1 MNCYPNRDR
10 ILKRLII
17 FIVVIICCSVCTSIL
32 AADEQASSNLAT
44 QPCTIAEDVKE
55 SIRFRIDHGYNVGI
69 IAGTIGPEGT
79 EYYSYGSIAHDVNQS
94 PNENTVFEI
103 GSCTKVFT
111 ALLLSAMVE
120 QGEVNLEDP
129 IEKYLPRYLN
139 IPQRNGKSITLVSLA
154 THTSGLPSV
163 PHNMNL
169 TSLDNPYASYSVQQ
183 MYEFLEKYTLQRDVG
198 TTVEYSNYGMG
209 LLGHILELRGKMTY
223 EQLVKERIANPL
235 GMSDTGIT
243 LAPELESRLAK
254 GYRAGA
260 EIHNWEFLALAG
272 TGALRST
279 ARDMLT
285 FLAANMGLKKS
296 SLYSAMKT
304 THEHRYDTSSPITN
318 IGLAWHIL
326 TIDDHPLICHAGG
339 TGGYYCFAGFS
350 NTQRRGVVVLT
361 NTSQTVEDIGFHLLD
376 ANVPLS
382 QLDPNFPLHRTE
394 LLAESVN
401 IDLAPGEELPTGKK
415 IMQRYIEC
423 VGGHDALAKIHNRV
437 LRIRCEVKSL
447 GMKSTLVIRQAR
459 PNKYYLKMDIPGL
472 MTTEQGTNGQFV
484 WELNS
489 MSGGRIIKEE
499 ERAAMLLHY
508 RFDDMNYEQLYK
520 KIECVGMEEIER
532 EACYKL
538 VFTPKEASAFVA
550 YFSKVSGLMVKT
562 VISIPGQL
570 GQIKVQ
576 RFMSDYRKVDGILY
590 PHQFVETAMSMVSYD
605 TVESLRHNVEMHKS
619 QFEPP
624 VEIKNLIED
633 SKGN

>member
-1 MNCYPNRDR
+1 M
-10 ILKRLII
+10 KRLMI
-17 FIVVIICCSVCTSIL
+17 FIVVTICCSVCTSIS
-32 AADEQASSNLAT
+32 AADKQAPSNLAT

-55 SIRFRIDHGYNVGI
+55 SIRFRVDHGYNVGT
-69 IAGTIGPEGT
+69 IAGIISPEGT
-79 EYYSYGSIAHDVNQS
+79 EYYSYGRIAHDVNRS
-94 PNENTVFEI
+94 PDENTVFEI

-111 ALLLSAMVE
+111 TLLLSDMVE
-120 QGEVNLEDP
+120 RGEVNFEDP
-129 IEKYLPRYLN
+129 IEKYLPKTLQVQQY
-139 IPQRNGKSITLVSLA
+139 NGKSITLASLA
-154 THTSGLPSV
+154 THTSGLPGV
-163 PHNMNL
+163 PHNMKISS
-169 TSLDNPYASYSVQQ
+169 TDNSYASYSVQQ
-183 MYEFLEKYTLQRDVG
+183 MYDSLEEYVLQRDVG
-198 TTVEYSNYGMG
+198 TTFEYSNYGMG
-209 LLGHILELRGKMTY
+209 LLGHILGLQGKMTY

-272 TGALRST
+272 AGALRST
-279 ARDMLT
+279 AHNMLT

-304 THEHRYDTSSPITN
+304 THEHRYGTSSSITS
-318 IGLAWHIL
+318 IGLGWHIL

-339 TGGYYCFAGFS
+339 TGGFYSFAGFS
-350 NTQRRGVVVLT
+350 KTQRRGVVVLT
-361 NTSQTVEDIGFHLLD
+361 NTSQTIEDIGIHLLD
-376 ANVPLS
+376 ANVPLR
-382 QLDPNFPLHRTE
+382 QLDPNFPLNRAE

-401 IDLAPGEELPTGKK
+401 LDSAPGEELPAGNK

-423 VGGHDALAKIHNRV
+423 IGGQDALAEIHNRV
-437 LRIRCEVKSL
+437 LRLRSEIKSL

-459 PNKYYLKMDIPGL
+459 PNKYYAKIDMASI
-472 MTTEQGTNGQFV
+472 TVEKGTNGQFV
-484 WELNS
+484 WEVTPRT
-489 MSGGRIIKEE
+489 GGRIAKEE
-499 ERAAMLLHY
+499 ERAVMLLYY

-520 KIECVGMEEIER
+520 KIECVGMEEIEH

-550 YFSKVSGLMVKT
+550 YFSKVSGLMMKT
-562 VISIPGQL
+562 VLSIPAPLPL
-570 GQIKVQ
+570 GQTEVQ

-590 PHQFVETAMSMVSYD
+590 PHQFIEITMNLVSYD
-605 TVESLRHNVEMHKS
+605 TVESLRHNVEMHES

-624 VEIKNLIED
+624 FEIKNLIED